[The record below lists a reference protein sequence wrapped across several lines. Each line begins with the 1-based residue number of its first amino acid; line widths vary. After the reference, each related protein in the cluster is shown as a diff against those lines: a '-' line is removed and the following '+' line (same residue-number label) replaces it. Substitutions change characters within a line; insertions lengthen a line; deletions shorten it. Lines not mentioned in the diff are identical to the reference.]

1 MDINN
6 RRDEMVKIGIIG
18 AGFMGSIHLNAFKQI
33 ENAQVVAIVD
43 SVEERGKEL
52 AKEAGANHYSDLG
65 RLLKKEDVDAV
76 TVCTPTYLH
85 ADIVKEAAAAGK
97 HILCEK
103 PLALSLEEAKMMLKV
118 VKRNKVKAMVGHV
131 LRFWPEYI
139 EAKRIAESGELG
151 KALHAFCE
159 RLCVTP
165 AWPWK
170 GWMVDEKYSKGAPVD
185 MHIHDL
191 DYLIWLFGEPKLV
204 KSQGVYSKKLNSYM
218 HIGTT
223 VEFKSGQ
230 CGLAEA
236 GYGFKG
242 KFPFTMVLRILCEEG
257 CIDWTYRMG
266 ETLEERGQEFA
277 LTVYKADGSI
287 YIPEYEKAD
296 PYYRECNYFIDC
308 IENGKEIDMAT
319 FEQGYTALN
328 LALATLESTKKGTAV
343 TL

>member
-1 MDINN
+1 
-6 RRDEMVKIGIIG
+6 MVKIGVIG
-18 AGFMGSIHLNAFKQI
+18 AGFMGGIHLNAFKQI
-33 ENAQVVAIVD
+33 DNADVVAIVD
-43 SVEERGKEL
+43 SEEQRGKQV
-52 AKEAGANHYSDLG
+52 AKDAGINYYSDLKNM
-65 RLLKKEDVDAV
+65 LKGEDLDVV
-76 TVCTPTYLH
+76 SVCTPTFLH
-85 ADIVKEAAAAGK
+85 AEMVKEAAEAGK
-97 HILCEK
+97 HIFCEK
-103 PLALSLEEAKMMLKV
+103 PLALTLKEADEMMKV

-131 LRFWPEYI
+131 LRFWPDYV
-139 EAKRIAESGELG
+139 EAKRIVDSGELG
-151 KALHAFCE
+151 KAYHAFCE

-170 GWMVDEKYSKGAPVD
+170 GWMIDEKYSKGAPVD

-223 VEFKSGQ
+223 IEFKSGQ

-266 ETLEERGQEFA
+266 ESIAERGQEFA
-277 LTVYKADGSI
+277 LTVYKADGTI
-287 YIPEYEKAD
+287 YIPEFKKAD
-296 PYYRECNYFIDC
+296 PYYAECSYLIDC
-308 IENGKEIDMAT
+308 IENDKKIENGT
-319 FEQGYTALN
+319 FEQGYRALK
-328 LALATLESTKKGTAV
+328 LALATIESANEGTV
-343 TL
+343 VKL

>member
-1 MDINN
+1 
-6 RRDEMVKIGIIG
+6 MVKIGIIG
-18 AGFMGSIHLNAFKQI
+18 AGFMGGIHLNACKMI
-33 ENAQVVAIVD
+33 ENAEVVAIVD
-43 SVEERGKEL
+43 SDEERGKEL
-52 AKEAGANHYSDLG
+52 AKKVGANCYSDAG
-65 RLLKKEDVDAV
+65 GMLKEEDVDAV
-76 TVCTPTYLH
+76 IVCTPTFLH
-85 ADIVKEAAAAGK
+85 TEIVKEAAEAGK
-97 HILCEK
+97 HIFCEK
-103 PLALSLEEAKMMLKV
+103 PLALSLKEAETMLKV
-118 VKRNKVKAMVGHV
+118 VQKNNVKAMVGHV
-131 LRFWPEYI
+131 LRFWPDYV
-139 EAKRIAESGELG
+139 EAKRIVDSGELG
-151 KALHAFCE
+151 KACHAFCE

-170 GWMVDEKYSKGAPVD
+170 GWMVDERYSKGAPVD

-191 DYLIWLFGEPKLV
+191 DYLIWLFGKPKLV

-266 ETLEERGQEFA
+266 ETIEERGQEFA
-277 LTVYKADGSI
+277 LTVYKADGTI
-287 YIPEYEKAD
+287 YIPEFEKAD
-296 PYYRECNYFIDC
+296 PYYMECKYFIEC
-308 IENGKEIDMAT
+308 IENGKEIKMAT

-343 TL
+343 KL